1 MRPIGRSRNVVR
13 MSAATLVPEYCSS
26 GDCGAFC
33 RWSHVISSAAD
44 QRYRRPQVMPPL
56 HEWRGF
62 VALSGHR
69 FSTLNRKL
77 GTETFSLCPRRMA
90 QIGQQEEDRE
100 P

>member
-1 MRPIGRSRNVVR
+1 MGGL
-13 MSAATLVPEYCSS
+13 A
-26 GDCGAFC
+26 GAGIPK
-33 RWSHVISSAAD
+33 S
-44 QRYRRPQVMPPL
+44 VMPPL

>member
-1 MRPIGRSRNVVR
+1 MLNRLTASTLLKSVITLMAIGVV
-13 MSAATLVPEYCSS
+13 
-26 GDCGAFC
+26 GA
-33 RWSHVISSAAD
+33 
-44 QRYRRPQVMPPL
+44 VMPPL

-90 QIGQQEEDRE
+90 QIGQQQEDRE

>member
-1 MRPIGRSRNVVR
+1 MWMTIISFIGG
-13 MSAATLVPEYCSS
+13 P
-26 GDCGAFC
+26 
-33 RWSHVISSAAD
+33 VIKG
-44 QRYRRPQVMPPL
+44 VMPPL